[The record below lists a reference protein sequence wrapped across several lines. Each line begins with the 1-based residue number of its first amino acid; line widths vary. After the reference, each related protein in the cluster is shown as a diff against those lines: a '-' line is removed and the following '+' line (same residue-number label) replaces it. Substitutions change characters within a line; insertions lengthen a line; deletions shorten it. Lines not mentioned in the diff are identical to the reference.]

1 MYIVQYI
8 LSCFCDEVYIV
19 QYIVMCLCYAASF
32 SDHKSDV
39 EKDGKPTFS
48 TQVIFDCLTDDEP
61 KADECYQF
69 PDIIV
74 PKDQVINPKARSE
87 IQASSS

>member
-1 MYIVQYI
+1 MSY
-8 LSCFCDEVYIV
+8 FCDEVYIV
-19 QYIVMCLCYAASF
+19 QYICVCVKVYIVQYAASF

-74 PKDQVINPKARSE
+74 PKDQVINPKAISA

>member
-19 QYIVMCLCYAASF
+19 QYAASF

-74 PKDQVINPKARSE
+74 PKDQVINPKAISA